1 MILHEFPRRYHEL
14 RAVLRDRY
22 ETEEANSV
30 ARILLEAVTGIS
42 WRDWQ
47 LHPDRPWEAIWDQAI
62 KDGVVNLLAGRP
74 VQHIIGYTIFYDR
87 IFSVSPD
94 ALIPRQ
100 ETEELVHWALASVKT
115 QAEEPI
121 RFLDIG
127 TGSGCIAVTL
137 EREWAVRGISTEA
150 FALEVSEGAFHLA
163 QKNARDLHSK
173 VSILQEDIFA
183 STTDQF
189 SGLDLVI
196 SNPPYVT
203 QSDKLEMDALVL
215 DHDPELA
222 LFAPEEDALAFYR
235 VIAHR
240 AKEWLRPGGY
250 LMLEFNEAFGE
261 ETANVVREAGFS
273 EIELRK
279 DLNGKDRMVRGK
291 WEEREDNV

>member
-14 RAVLRDRY
+14 RAILRDRY
-22 ETEEANSV
+22 NTEEANSV
-30 ARILLEAVTGIS
+30 ARILLEAVTGVS

-47 LHPDRPWEAIWDQAI
+47 LHPDRPWEASWDQAVE
-62 KDGVVNLLAGRP
+62 KGLADLLAGRP

-100 ETEELVHWALASVKT
+100 ETEELVHWALAAVKPVVGK
-115 QAEEPI
+115 PI

-127 TGSGCIAVTL
+127 TGSGCIALTL
-137 EREWAVRGISTEA
+137 EREWAARGIPTEA

-173 VSILQEDIFA
+173 VSILREDIFA

-196 SNPPYVT
+196 SNPPYVA
-203 QSDKLEMDALVL
+203 QEDKLEMDGLVL
-215 DHDPELA
+215 VHDPELA

-235 VIAHR
+235 VIAAR
-240 AKEWLRPGGY
+240 AKEWLRPGGL
-250 LMLEFNEAFGE
+250 LMLEINEAFGE
-261 ETANVVREAGFS
+261 ETVEVVREAGFS
-273 EIELRK
+273 TVELRQ
-279 DLNGKDRMVRGK
+279 DLNGKDRMVKG
-291 WEEREDNV
+291 EIPSP